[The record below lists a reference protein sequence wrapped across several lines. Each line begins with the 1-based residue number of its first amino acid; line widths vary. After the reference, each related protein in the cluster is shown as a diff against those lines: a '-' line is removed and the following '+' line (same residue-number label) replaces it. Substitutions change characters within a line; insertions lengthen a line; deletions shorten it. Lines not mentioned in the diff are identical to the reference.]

1 MRVSI
6 IVGPDGVERVVSV
19 GPGLQ
24 STGESLFLL
33 SVIWGE
39 VRGFHRA
46 VVRKLKQSHGG
57 ADKGTDKGPPPCWV
71 HAKPTGEAAR
81 AKP

>member
-24 STGESLFLL
+24 STRESVTFF
-33 SVIWGE
+33 STIWSE
-39 VRGFHRA
+39 VQDFHRA
-46 VVRKLKQSHGG
+46 VVRKLKSADKVKGG
-57 ADKGTDKGPPPCWV
+57 AEHQSPHKAPSSQP
-71 HAKPTGEAAR
+71 
-81 AKP
+81 